1 MCIALTL
8 RKRLKLMIKWVRNG
22 LILLATLSL
31 LVVGQDKLFPPT
43 TVGRIPDGVIQHR
56 KATQD
61 EKNYNRKIAKDYAQ
75 AGFGWSGR
83 EWECL
88 LSLWTSESRFDNYA
102 YPKDKDGKPR
112 SSAYGIAQL
121 LGEKDNR
128 AEYQVLR
135 GLKYISKRYGT
146 PCKAKSFFLKHRY
159 Y

>member
-1 MCIALTL
+1 M
-8 RKRLKLMIKWVRNG
+8 
-22 LILLATLSL
+22 ATLAL
-31 LVVGQDKLFPPT
+31 LIQGQDKLFPPT
-43 TVGRIPDGVIQHR
+43 TVGRIPDGVIENR

-61 EKNYNRKIAKDYAQ
+61 EKNHNRKIAKAYAS
-75 AGFGWSGR
+75 AGFGWQGR
-83 EWECL
+83 EWTCL
-88 LSLWTSESRFDNYA
+88 ESLWTSESRFDNYA
-102 YPKDKDGKPR
+102 KNQRG

-146 PCKAKSFFLKHRY
+146 PCKAHRFFLTHRY

>member
-1 MCIALTL
+1 MCIALIL
-8 RKRLKLMIKWVRNG
+8 KRRLKLMRKWVRSG

-31 LVVGQDKLFPPT
+31 LVVGQDKLFPPP
-43 TVGRIPDGVIQHR
+43 VGKIPDGVISHR

-61 EKNYNRKIAKDYAQ
+61 EKNHNKKLAKNYAS

-88 LSLWTSESRFDNYA
+88 LALWTSESRFDNYA
-102 YPKDKDGKPR
+102 INQRG

-121 LGEKDNR
+121 LGERDSR
-128 AEYQVLR
+128 AEYQILR
-135 GLKYISKRYGT
+135 GLKYISSRHQT
-146 PCKAKSFFLKHRY
+146 PCKAHKFFLTHRY

>member
-1 MCIALTL
+1 M
-8 RKRLKLMIKWVRNG
+8 KRWVRNG
-22 LILLATLSL
+22 LILMATLAL
-31 LVVGQDKLFPPT
+31 LIQGQDKLFPPT
-43 TVGRIPDGVIQHR
+43 TVGRIPDGVIENR

-61 EKNYNRKIAKDYAQ
+61 EKNRNRKIAKNYAS
-75 AGFGWSGR
+75 AGWGWSGR

-102 YPKDKDGKPR
+102 KNQRG

-121 LGEKDNR
+121 LGEKDSR

-146 PCKAKSFFLKHRY
+146 PCKAHRFFLTHRY

>member
-1 MCIALTL
+1 MCIALIL
-8 RKRLKLMIKWVRNG
+8 KRRLKLMRKWVRSG

-31 LVVGQDKLFPPT
+31 LVVGQDKLFPPP
-43 TVGRIPDGVIQHR
+43 VGKIPDGVISHR

-61 EKNYNRKIAKDYAQ
+61 EKKHNKKLAKDYAQ

-88 LSLWTSESRFDNYA
+88 LALWTSESRFDNYA
-102 YPKDKDGKPR
+102 KNQRG

-121 LGEKDNR
+121 LGEKDSR
-128 AEYQVLR
+128 SEYQILR

-146 PCKAKSFFLKHRY
+146 PCKAYSFFLKHRY